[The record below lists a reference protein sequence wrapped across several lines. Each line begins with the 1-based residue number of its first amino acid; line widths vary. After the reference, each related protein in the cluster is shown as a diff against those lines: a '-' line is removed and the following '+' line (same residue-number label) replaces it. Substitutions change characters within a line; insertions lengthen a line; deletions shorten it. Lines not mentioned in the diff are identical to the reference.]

1 MIVYRGMAKTE
12 EFFRR
17 LGRRLREIRRDRG
30 LSQESMILLGFSGKH
45 WQQLEGGRPVT
56 VTTLLR
62 VCEALDVDLASLLK
76 DLDRGIY
83 ATAAS
88 VRRSAL
94 KKVLEKRGKSV

>member
-1 MIVYRGMAKTE
+1 MYTGRMADTE

-17 LGRRLREIRRDRG
+17 LGRRLREIRRERG

-62 VCEALDVDLASLLK
+62 ACEALDVNLATLLK

-83 ATAAS
+83 ATSAS
-88 VRRSAL
+88 LRTSAL
-94 KKVLEKRGKSV
+94 KTVLGKRRESV